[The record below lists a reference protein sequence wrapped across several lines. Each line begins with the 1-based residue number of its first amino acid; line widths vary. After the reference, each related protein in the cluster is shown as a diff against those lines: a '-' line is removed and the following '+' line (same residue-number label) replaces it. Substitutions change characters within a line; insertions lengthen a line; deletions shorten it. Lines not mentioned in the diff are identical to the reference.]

1 MLRFAGADETG
12 TRYYKITSS
21 FFTKAWLSQDIAN
34 HQLTQLRPWLMRNTG
49 SFEIKAFKMRFGP
62 EPSLHLT
69 RQWLHSTHNSLVQR
83 AEPILHP
90 AYSEHIV
97 YTKMTRNQ
105 QVYIAVLRGIVDVVF
120 NLWIS
125 SATNWTFSPP
135 STPVA
140 SSPTSTTPASP
151 TFPPTV
157 GRPETLYLDKARLA
171 SFSTEAADVTVLYMF
186 MLLFRQLAMV
196 DLGGACSTKPLRR
209 VNEEDVLQLR
219 QELLDIGPAKMA
231 ACFIPEEIDGL
242 SEKQKKDLEQRRSI
256 RSNMV
261 LQVAKKASDL
271 RRAKSL
277 PRTADAKQR
286 TERTSSSVFGEPPD
300 QRLMNI
306 GQRWVEANMQPGSTL
321 SVLLHNRIRE
331 VLFDMVVSLA
341 YPGRTVTSLAAAANG
356 TLRPPYAVRRVD
368 STVPAAAVVAATP
381 SSAVVTPDPS
391 NPLPL
396 LPSSLF
402 KEIEAPSNSLRSPG
416 AMVSSSTTAIPPRPV
431 LPTLRIDLYASTRAL
446 TTAEAITESH
456 RPGMEGILEDA
467 RDLAEKMARL
477 ALIHLN
483 TFLGMYESDG
493 FFVTAND
500 GAGNKWVD
508 EKWTGGFGERR

>member
-1 MLRFAGADETG
+1 
-12 TRYYKITSS
+12 
-21 FFTKAWLSQDIAN
+21 
-34 HQLTQLRPWLMRNTG
+34 MRNTG

-83 AEPILHP
+83 AEPISHP
-90 AYSEHIV
+90 AYAEHIV

-125 SATNWTFSPP
+125 SATNWTLSPP

-186 MLLFRQLAMV
+186 MLLFRQLAMA
-196 DLGGACSTKPLRR
+196 DLGGPCSTKPLRR
-209 VNEEDVLQLR
+209 VNEEDVFELR

-231 ACFIPEEIDGL
+231 ACFIPEETDGL
-242 SEKQKKDLEQRRSI
+242 SEKQKKDLEQRRRI
-256 RSNMV
+256 RSNLV

-277 PRTADAKQR
+277 PRTADVEH

-300 QRLMNI
+300 QRLVNI
-306 GQRWVEANMQPGSTL
+306 GQCWVETNMQPGSTL

-356 TLRPPYAVRRVD
+356 TLRPPYTVRRVD
-368 STVPAAAVVAATP
+368 STVPAATVVAATP
-381 SSAVVTPDPS
+381 ISAVVTPDPA

-402 KEIEAPSNSLRSPG
+402 KETEAGRSPS
-416 AMVSSSTTAIPPRPV
+416 AMTSSPARTTPPRPV
-431 LPTLRIDLYASTRAL
+431 LPTLRIDLFASTRAL
-446 TTAEAITESH
+446 STAEVITESH